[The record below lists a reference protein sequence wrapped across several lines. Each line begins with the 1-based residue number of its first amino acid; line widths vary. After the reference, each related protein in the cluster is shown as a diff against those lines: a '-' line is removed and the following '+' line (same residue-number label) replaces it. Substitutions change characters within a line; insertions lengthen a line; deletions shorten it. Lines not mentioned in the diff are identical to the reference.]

1 MVENA
6 SPMSRLDSFIRRL
19 EAQRACLE
27 VAVEAIAELPGL
39 VMELG
44 LGNGR
49 TYDHLRERL
58 PGRHIIVFERDPQP
72 HPECWPPAGDL
83 IVGPLDETLP
93 AAASRWPA
101 AAALIHSDIGTG
113 DPLRNQRVAADI
125 ASRLPSLLVRG
136 GIVASDQLLADPSLV
151 PLPPPAD
158 VASDRYFLYR
168 RA

>member
-1 MVENA
+1 
-6 SPMSRLDSFIRRL
+6 MSRLASFIRRL
-19 EAQRACLE
+19 EAQRDCLE
-27 VAVEAIAELPGL
+27 VAMEAIAELPGL

-58 PGRHIIVFERDPQP
+58 PGRRIIVFERDPQP
-72 HPECWPPAGDL
+72 HPDCWPPTDDL

-93 AAASRWPA
+93 VAASRWPA

-113 DPLRNQRVAADI
+113 DPVRNQRVAAEL
-125 ASRLPSLLVRG
+125 AWLLPPLVVRG
-136 GIVASDQLLADPSLV
+136 GIVASDQQLAEPSLV
-151 PLPPPAD
+151 PLPPPAS